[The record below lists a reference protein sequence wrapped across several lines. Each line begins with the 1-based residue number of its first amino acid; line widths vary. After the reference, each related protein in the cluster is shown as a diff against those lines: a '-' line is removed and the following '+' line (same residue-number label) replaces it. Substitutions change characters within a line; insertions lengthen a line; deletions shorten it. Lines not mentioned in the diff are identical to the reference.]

1 MDELQAKF
9 CQKKLQVLE
18 RQRSE
23 YDNAVKEAED
33 QLEALRQRCE
43 QLGTTTTTKT
53 ETGETGKLTNE
64 EIARYSRQIIL
75 PNFGVSG
82 QLKLKNASV
91 LIVGAGGLGKIAF
104 LITVI
109 SKCLI
114 KTFLLRLS
122 IVATSRWSWSWA
134 YWSCRLRCRRSE

>member
-9 CQKKLQVLE
+9 CQKKLQGLE

-23 YDNAVKEAED
+23 YDNAVKKAED
-33 QLEALRQRCE
+33 QLEVLRKRCE
-43 QLGTTTTTKT
+43 QLGTTN

-91 LIVGAGGLGKIAF
+91 LIVGAGGLGKIMF
-104 LITVI
+104 LI
-109 SKCLI
+109 S
-114 KTFLLRLS
+114 LS
-122 IVATSRWSWSWA
+122 YPS
-134 YWSCRLRCRRSE
+134 